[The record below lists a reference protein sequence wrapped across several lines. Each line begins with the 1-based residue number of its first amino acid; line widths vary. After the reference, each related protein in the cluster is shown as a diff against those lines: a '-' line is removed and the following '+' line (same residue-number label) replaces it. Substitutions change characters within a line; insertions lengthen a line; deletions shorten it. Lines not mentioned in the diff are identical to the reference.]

1 MIAIVGLPNGAP
13 GGPWGPRGPWGP
25 WAPQGPIGPHDR
37 PTIGSYSPI
46 GSYSTAIGGTVRG
59 SAIALF
65 TLVLGGWF
73 QGLGE
78 ESDGSFWGRT

>member
-46 GSYSTAIGGTVRG
+46 GIGGTVRG

-65 TLVLGGWF
+65 TLVDIVQSALGSYLASPPF
-73 QGLGE
+73 PHA
-78 ESDGSFWGRT
+78 FFKP